1 MQNRYSFLL
10 VFPVLFSAAVLYLL
24 LSDELEPTDKAINAE
39 IGDESYVQIYGSLPG
54 EDVPFTVRVRTHLEY
69 AESVLRNR
77 PVDHLTEEQK
87 KNRELLLDLLE
98 GFMMSEKFSQIGENN
113 KKICV
118 ICYMFEKTSD
128 STLTDFDPYQINK
141 STFNKLNHPGLSDWV
156 EESGITIEELALI
169 QPVYP
174 DSE

>member
-24 LSDELEPTDKAINAE
+24 LSDELEPSARAINAE

-54 EDVPFTVRVRTHLEY
+54 EDVPFTVRMRTHLEY

-87 KNRELLLDLLE
+87 KNRQLILTHLE
-98 GFMMSEKFSQIGENN
+98 NFLMSEKFSQIDETND
-113 KKICV
+113 KICV
-118 ICYMFEKTSD
+118 ICYLVEKTSD
-128 STLTDFDPYQINK
+128 STLTEIDPNQINN
-141 STFNKLNHPGLSDWV
+141 STFSELNHPGLSDWA
-156 EESGITIEELALI
+156 EESGITIDELALI
-169 QPVYP
+169 QPVFP
-174 DSE
+174 ATD

>member
-24 LSDELEPTDKAINAE
+24 LSDELEPTDKAINVE

-87 KNRELLLDLLE
+87 INRELILNHLE
-98 GFMMSEKFSQIGENN
+98 SFMMSENFLRQI
-113 KKICV
+113 K
-118 ICYMFEKTSD
+118 
-128 STLTDFDPYQINK
+128 
-141 STFNKLNHPGLSDWV
+141 
-156 EESGITIEELALI
+156 ALI
-169 QPVYP
+169 RFV
-174 DSE
+174 